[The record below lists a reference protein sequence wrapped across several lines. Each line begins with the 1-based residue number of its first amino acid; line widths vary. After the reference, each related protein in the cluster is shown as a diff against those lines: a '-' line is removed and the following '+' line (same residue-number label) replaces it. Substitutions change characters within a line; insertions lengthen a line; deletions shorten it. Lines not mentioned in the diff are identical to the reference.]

1 MNHLWQNMPSMAFK
15 LGLYD
20 GVSTIKEA
28 KKHGDFG
35 TGQFAALDGEL
46 IVHGGEFYRAR
57 FDGSVRL
64 ADDDDQ
70 LCFAQLC
77 FYDAEKK
84 LSISQKMDQ
93 PSFERVLGTQFPFGN
108 LFCAFQIEGFFT
120 EVVPT
125 SPPRVEKPYPP
136 FADAVKLRKPFPRSN
151 ILGSVVGFFSPAF
164 TADSGIPGFH
174 YHFISEDKTS
184 GGHVISFVLS
194 EGELSTAHIRGITL
208 TLPSTTDY
216 ENVRLS

>member
-20 GVSTIKEA
+20 GVSTIRQA

-57 FDGSVRL
+57 IDGSVRL

-84 LSISQKMDQ
+84 LNISQKMDQ
-93 PSFERVLGTQFPFGN
+93 PSFERVL
-108 LFCAFQIEGFFT
+108 
-120 EVVPT
+120 
-125 SPPRVEKPYPP
+125 
-136 FADAVKLRKPFPRSN
+136 
-151 ILGSVVGFFSPAF
+151 
-164 TADSGIPGFH
+164 
-174 YHFISEDKTS
+174 
-184 GGHVISFVLS
+184 
-194 EGELSTAHIRGITL
+194 ST
-208 TLPSTTDY
+208 
-216 ENVRLS
+216 